1 MYEDL
6 HSPRFM
12 GYLSIFTFFMPMLVT
27 RDNSL
32 QLFLGWE
39 EVGFAS
45 YLLIHFWFTRL
56 QGDEAAIKAMPI
68 NRVGD
73 FGLAPGISGRFTLFQ
88 IVNFSTIFA
97 HASAPRNS
105 WISCKMS

>member
-1 MYEDL
+1 MSEDP

-12 GYLSIFTFFMPMLVT
+12 CYLSIPTFFMPMLVT

-39 EVGFAS
+39 GVGLAS

-56 QGDEAAIKAMPI
+56 QADKADLCHSHYASHIKLYS
-68 NRVGD
+68 
-73 FGLAPGISGRFTLFQ
+73 FQGLIIALFVTRLKLIITFFVITLIITFPESRRQ
-88 IVNFSTIFA
+88 V
-97 HASAPRNS
+97 
-105 WISCKMS
+105 